1 MHQLPQGR
9 QIHKNYKQVY
19 MKLNINNVSL
29 IMSAGSSRQFPT
41 AALPQIAFSG
51 RSNVGKSSLINALL
65 QRKKLARVSSTP
77 GKTITINFY
86 NVDNKMMLVDL
97 PGYGYARRTF
107 EEQKKW
113 SALTDGYFTN
123 NPSGDLIRAV
133 IQLIDSRIG
142 PTKDDLQMLRFLEE
156 ANVPHILVYT
166 KADKLNRTAR
176 NALEASLSE
185 HHPAPASLATVFF
198 SSETKE
204 GRDALWDQI
213 YHACS
218 L

>member
-1 MHQLPQGR
+1 
-9 QIHKNYKQVY
+9 

-29 IMSAGSSRQFPT
+29 LMSAGNAKQFPT

-86 NVDNKMMLVDL
+86 NVDNKLMLVDL
-97 PGYGYARRTF
+97 PGYGYAKRTY

-113 SALTDGYFTN
+113 SSLTDGYFTN

-133 IQLIDSRIG
+133 IQLVDSRIG
-142 PTKDDLQMLRFLEE
+142 PTKDDLQMLAFLEE
-156 ANVPHILVYT
+156 AAVPHILVYT
-166 KADKLNRTAR
+166 KVDKLNRTAR
-176 NALEASLSE
+176 NALEAGLAQ

-213 YHACS
+213 YHACGM
-218 L
+218 